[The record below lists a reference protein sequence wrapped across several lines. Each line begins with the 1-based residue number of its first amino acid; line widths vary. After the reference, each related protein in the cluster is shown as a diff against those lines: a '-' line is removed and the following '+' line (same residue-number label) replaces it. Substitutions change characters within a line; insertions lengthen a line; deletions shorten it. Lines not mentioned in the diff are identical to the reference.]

1 MMIFRRYGGQRA
13 SHGIRPVIQLLL
25 MQAII
30 PVKPTGIGFHL
41 PLILIRLDLK
51 KNSSQ
56 AVVKPQV
63 RQIKN
68 CTKKV
73 REFEADT
80 FLKI

>member
-1 MMIFRRYGGQRA
+1 
-13 SHGIRPVIQLLL
+13 

>member
-1 MMIFRRYGGQRA
+1 MIFRHNGGQRA
-13 SHGIRPVIQLLL
+13 SHEIRPVLQLFL

-30 PVKPTGIGFHL
+30 AVKPTGIGFHL

-56 AVVKPQV
+56 AVVK
-63 RQIKN
+63 QIKN